1 MRAIPILTRGVF
13 AAAVLASLIL
23 APATAHAA
31 AFTFESRLHPEA
43 VGATGKG
50 IVTVVFDDTTQ
61 TLSIDA
67 KWSGLSGNTTV
78 AHIHCCTATPFAG
91 TIGVAVTPV
100 TLPGFPAGVKSG
112 TYSVDLDL
120 TLTPTYT
127 AGFLLGSGGTTAGA
141 SARLLTAFEN
151 GTAYF
156 NVHSTT
162 FLGGEIRGFPV
173 PEPATMALLGV
184 ALAGF
189 AVRRR
194 RQ

>member
-1 MRAIPILTRGVF
+1 MRAFTTLTRGLF
-13 AAAVLASLIL
+13 AATVLASLTL
-23 APATAHAA
+23 APATADAA

-50 IVTVVFDDTTQ
+50 IVTIVFDDTAQ

-67 KWSGLSGNTTV
+67 KWSGLSGTTTV
-78 AHIHCCTATPFAG
+78 AHIHCCTAVPFTG

-100 TLPGFPAGVKSG
+100 TLPGFPAGVSSG
-112 TYSVDLDL
+112 VYSVDLDL
-120 TLTPTYT
+120 ALTPTYT
-127 AGFLLGSGGTTAGA
+127 AGFLTGSGGTTAGA
-141 SARLLTAFEN
+141 SARLFTAFEN

-156 NVHSTT
+156 NVHSNR
-162 FLGGEIRGFPV
+162 FPGGEIRGFPV

>member
-1 MRAIPILTRGVF
+1 MAPTR
-13 AAAVLASLIL
+13 SL
-23 APATAHAA
+23 
-31 AFTFESRLHPEA
+31 
-43 VGATGKG
+43 
-50 IVTVVFDDTTQ
+50 
-61 TLSIDA
+61 
-67 KWSGLSGNTTV
+67 
-78 AHIHCCTATPFAG
+78 
-91 TIGVAVTPV
+91 
-100 TLPGFPAGVKSG
+100 
-112 TYSVDLDL
+112 LDL

-127 AGFLLGSGGTTAGA
+127 AGFLTGSGGTTAGA

-162 FLGGEIRGFPV
+162 FPGGEIRGFPV
-173 PEPATMALLGV
+173 PEPATMALLGI